1 MRDEELEDE
10 ILDAE
15 LEWAAEERGGGFGTF
30 VLGALFGAGVA
41 LLLTARTGRET
52 QAEIARLLGGVRERA
67 GGPVQGARESVARWA
82 GQATGTV
89 TGRLDEVRAAVDD
102 RLDRVRGAVDEGR
115 LAASHARVE
124 LRRRVDEARAAYRA
138 NRGPAP
144 AGPRVVSAE
153 APREGAPGE
162 VVVTGTVVERDAGD
176 LAG

>member
-1 MRDEELEDE
+1 MRDEELDE
-10 ILDAE
+10 EFGDQE
-15 LEWAAEERGGGFGTF
+15 LEYAAEEPGSGFGTF

-82 GQATGTV
+82 GEATGTV
-89 TGRLDEVRAAVDD
+89 SGRLDEVRAAVDD

-115 LAASHARVE
+115 MAASHARVE
-124 LRRRVDEARAAYRA
+124 LRRRVDEARASYRA
-138 NRGPAP
+138 HRGPAP

-153 APREGAPGE
+153 APADGAPGD
-162 VVVTGTVVERDAGD
+162 VVITETVVERDAGD